1 MWSRNSKNN
10 QYLTNM
16 NKKEKQ
22 DYFFWRKC
30 LAESFSIRHKE
41 ILDNIKQCMKND
53 DQKRRYMPLFF
64 HFREI
69 VSKTIRKWLG
79 VKNHKSYDS
88 DLADLVKL
96 AAKVK
101 TLQERTKLLEG
112 LLWTTYCWIW
122 PTKDKVFNKHLDNI
136 YNALQTCQ
144 VHPSSSKTDTK

>member
-1 MWSRNSKNN
+1 
-10 QYLTNM
+10 M
-16 NKKEKQ
+16 NKKGKR
-22 DYFFWRKC
+22 DYFFEWRKQM
-30 LAESFSIRHKE
+30 AESSSIKHKE
-41 ILDNIKQCMKND
+41 ILDNVTRFMKNN

-96 AAKVK
+96 ATKVK

-112 LLWTTYCWIW
+112 LLWITYCWLE
-122 PTKDKVFNKHLDNI
+122 PTNDKVFNKHLDNI
-136 YNALQTCQ
+136 YNSLQTCQ